1 MARHRAAQRT
11 SVISESSSRLN
22 SWWVVTSCVLFAV
35 VDGPGEEGEEVEE
48 EKDRVLPERVMWYPH
63 EDSFVG

>member
-1 MARHRAAQRT
+1 MHPTVQGQSLLTLKLSRNDISST
-11 SVISESSSRLN
+11 SAEV
-22 SWWVVTSCVLFAV
+22 
-35 VDGPGEEGEEVEE
+35 EGEEVEE